1 MIRTAVAVVAS
12 VTVAVWLAAVA
23 AWSAATYAARVIGDD
38 DFDLWEN
45 DQ

>member
-1 MIRTAVAVVAS
+1 MIRTAFAIVAAA
-12 VTVAVWLAAVA
+12 TVAVWLAAVA
-23 AWSAATYAARVIGDD
+23 AWSAATYAARVTGDD